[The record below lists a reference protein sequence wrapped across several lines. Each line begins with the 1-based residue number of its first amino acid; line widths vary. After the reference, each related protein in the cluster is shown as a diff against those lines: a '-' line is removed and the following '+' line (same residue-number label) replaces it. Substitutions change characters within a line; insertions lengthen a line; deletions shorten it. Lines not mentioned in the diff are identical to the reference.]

1 MRRKWNRGFT
11 TPELVIVIVVIVI
24 LAAVLIPTFIILAN
38 NQGKGGPSDPDVAAD
53 ITLAT
58 NMNEVLRSSD
68 TVPVSMSDLV
78 VVLEGSGYRI
88 DNLSPAKEGNVFLW
102 NQTTNRISYIGSDG
116 AVLYTEDVLPT
127 VFTASPEFWLTV
139 RSRAEMEEWENLS
152 YYFAADIT
160 RPLTFTHAS
169 SINTGDYMAGDVTYA
184 FEEEA
189 SVTVEGTLT
198 SLTVNAP
205 NATVSNYSSVSAVS
219 LVNAAEDA
227 YHEYGYVRGTLALAD
242 SLAGAVVIG
251 QEGTVVE
258 VDASQA
264 AADAAIENQG
274 YILSLTAGENA
285 TRVVNNGYIGNAADL
300 GLENAASLTYTLS
313 NASDLSRL
321 RDKINNGIRMENVTY
336 LLTSDID
343 LAGAEWIPMGPE
355 TNPFTGTFDGQGHT
369 INGLSN
375 LSLFGYV
382 GAGTTVRDLTF
393 TNVSTI
399 LPPVAACVYGS
410 VTAPTTFSNI
420 QVNGVISSDVI
431 SVSGLVGILR
441 STETELPA
449 SMKQSPEVIIE
460 NCTNNASASC
470 VGYTRAAGFVVTVY
484 GVNLVV
490 RDCVNNGDLSVTNYT
505 REAHAGGIVGFIM
518 HNSDI
523 ENGATANRNNFTVT
537 IENCTNNGA
546 VSGTVGM
553 SAGNYVGGIV
563 GASTNGRLEI
573 VGCTNSGNVA
583 SRNSAGGSETNA
595 GGIIGRA
602 CGNTRIV
609 DCDVTGSVS
618 ATAER
623 TGTTVYAGGVVG
635 YYHPAVSG
643 GISLEEVLVA
653 GNVTANGQGKSACVA
668 GGLVGYNNNRNNRV
682 TVTECTVGANV
693 AVTAGGAEENCA
705 ALVAGQSASG
715 TLMIASVTVA
725 EGGTLVYGSENA
737 SLGLTQTPV
746 EGGYIRYEGVA
757 E

>member
-1 MRRKWNRGFT
+1 MRKKWNRGFT

-38 NQGKGGPSDPDVAAD
+38 NQGEGEPSDPEVAAD

-58 NMNEVLRSSD
+58 NMNEVLSASD
-68 TVPVSMSDLV
+68 TVPASMSDLV

-88 DNLSPAKEGNVFLW
+88 DNLSPAAEGNVFLW

-116 AVLYTEDVLPT
+116 TVLYTEDVLPT

-139 RSRAEMEEWENLS
+139 RSRAEMEEWANLS

-160 RPLTFTHAS
+160 QPLTFTSAS

-219 LVNAAEDA
+219 LVNAADDA
-227 YHEYGYVRGTLALAD
+227 YHEYGYVRGTLALAN
-242 SLAGAVVIG
+242 SLAGTVVIG

-264 AADAAIENQG
+264 AADATIDNRG

-285 TRVVNNGYIGNAADL
+285 SRITNNGYIGNAADL
-300 GLENAASLTYTLS
+300 GLENAASLTYTIS

-336 LLTSDID
+336 LLTADID
-343 LAGAEWIPMGPE
+343 LSGADWIPMGPE

-369 INGLSN
+369 INGLTS
-375 LSLFGYV
+375 LCLFGYV
-382 GAGTTVRDLTF
+382 GAGTTVRDLVF

-420 QVNGVISSDVI
+420 QVNGTISSDVI

-441 STETELPA
+441 STETELPS

-518 HNSDI
+518 HNSLVAD
-523 ENGATANRNNFTVT
+523 NAANRNNFTVS

-546 VSGTVGM
+546 VSGMVGM

-573 VGCTNSGNVA
+573 VGCTNSGDVA
-583 SRNSAGGSETNA
+583 SRNSAGGDTTNA
-595 GGIIGRA
+595 GGIVGRS
-602 CGNTRIV
+602 CGNTRIA
-609 DCDVTGSVS
+609 DCDVLGVVT
-618 ATAER
+618 ATADR
-623 TGTTVYAGGVVG
+623 TGTTVYAGGAIG
-635 YYHPAVSG
+635 YFNYGISG
-643 GISLEEVLVA
+643 GVSLENVLVA
-653 GNVTANGQGKSACVA
+653 GNVTANGQGTSACVA
-668 GGLVGYNNNRNNRV
+668 GGLVGFNNNRNNRV

-693 AVTAGGAEENCA
+693 AVTASGAEENCA
-705 ALVAGQSASG
+705 ALVAGQSATG
-715 TLMIASVTVA
+715 TLMIMSVTVA

-737 SLGLTQTPV
+737 SLGLTQTSV
-746 EGGYIRYEGVA
+746 EGGYIRYERAAG
-757 E
+757 